1 MTPAEKENQELKARL
16 KKALERNE
24 ELEEMVRQLQRM
36 IFGKKTE
43 KFETVVKGQG
53 SLFDDEQL
61 AALVDS
67 DIDLTETEVTE
78 IEVIEKKKV
87 VRHQ

>member
-36 IFGKKTE
+36 IFGKKL
-43 KFETVVKGQG
+43 KN
-53 SLFDDEQL
+53 LRPL
-61 AALVDS
+61 
-67 DIDLTETEVTE
+67 
-78 IEVIEKKKV
+78 
-87 VRHQ
+87 

>member
-36 IFGKKTE
+36 IFGKKL
-43 KFETVVKGQG
+43 KN
-53 SLFDDEQL
+53 SRPL
-61 AALVDS
+61 
-67 DIDLTETEVTE
+67 
-78 IEVIEKKKV
+78 
-87 VRHQ
+87 